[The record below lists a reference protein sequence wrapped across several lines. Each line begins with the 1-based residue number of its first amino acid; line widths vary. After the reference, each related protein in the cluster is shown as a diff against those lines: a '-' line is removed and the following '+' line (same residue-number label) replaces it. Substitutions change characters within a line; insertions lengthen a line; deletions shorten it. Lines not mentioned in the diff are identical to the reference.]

1 MIRSFKR
8 KINLR
13 SVMALALIF
22 WCAGAGCMIVSY
34 ARVSMTEAGGP
45 SNSVDQMMA
54 GMSSSM
60 DAHACC
66 KAQRRSKDR
75 RQLRAESPAS
85 SEFLAPNLLALPSTP
100 TQSGAMSC
108 CPLTSGSI
116 VIGSRSQSDDHA
128 NILDEAGSSSLL
140 PIKSNPPPLAVPLR
154 LPNRANAYL
163 LDCAFLI

>member
-1 MIRSFKR
+1 VTRSFKR
-8 KINLR
+8 KITPR

-34 ARVSMTEAGGP
+34 ARASMTEAGGP
-45 SNSVDQMMA
+45 SDSVDQMMA

-66 KAQRRSKDR
+66 KAQHRSKGR
-75 RQLRAESPAS
+75 RQVRAESPAS
-85 SEFLAPNLLALPSTP
+85 SELLAANLLTLPSTP
-100 TQSGAMSC
+100 TQSSTMSC

-128 NILDEAGSSSLL
+128 NILDEADPSSLL
-140 PIKSNPPPLAVPLR
+140 LIKSNPPPLAVPLR

>member
-1 MIRSFKR
+1 VIRSFKR
-8 KINLR
+8 KINPR
-13 SVMALALIF
+13 SMMALALIF

-34 ARVSMTEAGGP
+34 ARASMSEAGGP
-45 SNSVDQMMA
+45 SNSVEQMMA

-66 KAQRRSKDR
+66 KAQHRSRER
-75 RQLRAESPAS
+75 RQLRAESPVS
-85 SEFLAPNLLALPSTP
+85 PELLAANLLAFPSP

-116 VIGSRSQSDDHA
+116 VVGSRSQSDDHA
-128 NILDEAGSSSLL
+128 NILAEAGSSSLL
-140 PIKSNPPPLAVPLR
+140 IIKSNPPPLAVPLR

>member
-1 MIRSFKR
+1 
-8 KINLR
+8 
-13 SVMALALIF
+13 
-22 WCAGAGCMIVSY
+22 IVSY
-34 ARVSMTEAGGP
+34 ARASMTEAGGP
-45 SNSVDQMMA
+45 SSSVDQMMA

-85 SEFLAPNLLALPSTP
+85 SELLAANLALPSTP

-108 CPLTSGSI
+108 CPLTSGSM
-116 VIGSRSQSDDHA
+116 VVASRSQSNDRA
-128 NILDEAGSSSLL
+128 TVSEVISSSSLL
-140 PIKSNPPPLAVPLR
+140 VISSDPPPVAVPLR
-154 LPNRANAYL
+154 LPNRAHSYL

>member
-1 MIRSFKR
+1 VIRSFKR
-8 KINLR
+8 KINPR

-34 ARVSMTEAGGP
+34 ARASMTEAGGP

-75 RQLRAESPAS
+75 GQLRAESPTS
-85 SEFLAPNLLALPSTP
+85 SELLAANLLTLPSTP

-116 VIGSRSQSDDHA
+116 VVGSRSQSDHHA
-128 NILDEAGSSSLL
+128 NILAEAGSSSLL
-140 PIKSNPPPLAVPLR
+140 LIRSNPPPLSVPLR
-154 LPNRANAYL
+154 LPDRANAYL